1 LHSPSGLARHNFWD
15 DGLLPEIASLTL
27 AMTFLAWIPTSPA
40 LQAPLDD
47 GFFVFLILSHFSLSL
62 FFSFFFEFREFKNLF
77 FNYSAKPEGHARMK
91 FLLKFTFASPP
102 T

>member
-1 LHSPSGLARHNFWD
+1 MFKSLAAFSLDPYVALRAPLD
-15 DGLLPEIASLTL
+15 DGEAS
-27 AMTFLAWIPTSPA
+27 AR
-40 LQAPLDD
+40 APLDD
-47 GFFVFLILSHFSLSL
+47 GFFVFLILSHLSLSL
-62 FFSFFFEFREFKNLF
+62 FFSFFSEFREFKNLF